1 MKRFLIGLL
10 MVAGMLVGS
19 LSVQAAPDFSG
30 TWVLDLDKSDL
41 GVKNMSA
48 DKQAQMKKVTIVIK
62 QTASQLTI
70 QLSTGDTAAYNLD
83 GSPSSNALPDGT
95 KATTVTKWDGD
106 TLVSTTTYDIGGQS
120 VETHDVRSLDASGK
134 IMTLQI
140 TRQMPS
146 GEVKRSLTYNK
157 QD

>member
-1 MKRFLIGLL
+1 MKRFLVGFL
-10 MVAGMLVGS
+10 MVAGMLIGS
-19 LSVQAAPDFSG
+19 VSAQAAPDFSG

-41 GVKNMSA
+41 GVKNMPA

-62 QTASQLTI
+62 QTTSQLTI
-70 QLSTGDTAAYNLD
+70 ELSTGDIAAYNLD
-83 GSPSSNALPDGT
+83 GSPSSNALPNGT
-95 KATTVTKWDGD
+95 KATTVTKWDGN
-106 TLVSTTTYDIGGQS
+106 TLVSTTTYDIDGQN

-140 TRQMPS
+140 TRRMPS
-146 GEVKRSLTYNK
+146 GEMKRSLTYNK

>member
-1 MKRFLIGLL
+1 MKRFLMGVLV
-10 MVAGMLVGS
+10 VAGMLIGS

-41 GVKNMSA
+41 GVKKMPA
-48 DKQAQMKKVTIVIK
+48 DKQAQMKKVTIIIK

-70 QLSTGDTAAYNLD
+70 ELSTGDTAAYNLD

-106 TLVSTTTYDIGGQS
+106 SLVSTTTYDIGGQNI
-120 VETHDVRSLDASGK
+120 ETHDVRSLDGSGK
-134 IMTLQI
+134 VMTLQI
-140 TRQMPS
+140 TRQLPS
-146 GEVKRSLTYNK
+146 GEMKKSLIYNK